1 MNLGQHASA
10 TITVVLMSMLVFPA
24 ASRLGQR
31 GVDQWLSNEEREEL
45 RTIRW
50 PWWVATA
57 IVAGLI
63 SWHSILRP
71 GGNSAAID
79 PIWLG
84 QHLFVGSFVGLLFA
98 LTRIDLA
105 SRLLPDQ
112 LTASLVLC
120 GLVFH
125 WLFDTG
131 LLLAG
136 IQGAALGYGLLW
148 LLAKLFEWLRG
159 QEAMGRG
166 DFFMA
171 AGLGAWL
178 GGQALPMILM
188 LASLSALIGAIA
200 LRWLRQTRGQATN
213 LMDEPRFLKQEIPF
227 GPALAFGGLAT
238 WVLHYG

>member
-1 MNLGQHASA
+1 MSLGHHASA
-10 TITVVLMSMLVFPA
+10 SITVILMSILALPA

-31 GVDQWLSNEEREEL
+31 GVDQWLSNEERQGL
-45 RTIRW
+45 STISW

-63 SWHSILRP
+63 SWHSVLPPSR
-71 GGNSAAID
+71 GSAVLGLT
-79 PIWLG
+79 WLG
-84 QHLFVGSFVGLLFA
+84 QHLFIGSFVGLLAA

-112 LTASLVLC
+112 LTATLVLG

-136 IQGAALGYGLLW
+136 VQGAALGYGLLW

-178 GGQALPMILM
+178 GWHALPMVLM
-188 LASLSALIGAIA
+188 LASLSALLGTIA
-200 LRWLRQTRGQATN
+200 LRLVRSAQKQGTN
-213 LMDEPRFLKQEIPF
+213 LVDQPRFLKQEIPF

>member
-1 MNLGQHASA
+1 MSLGHHASA
-10 TITVVLMSMLVFPA
+10 TITVILMSLLVFPA

-31 GVDQWLSNEEREEL
+31 GVDQWLSNEEREKL
-45 RTIRW
+45 RTIDW

-63 SWHSILRP
+63 SWHSISP
-71 GGNSAAID
+71 PSGDTAAIGLS
-79 PIWLG
+79 WLG
-84 QHLFVGSFVGLLFA
+84 QHLFTGTFVGLLFA

-148 LLAKLFEWLRG
+148 LLARLFEWLRG

-178 GGQALPMILM
+178 GWQALPMVLM
-188 LASLSALIGAIA
+188 LASLSALLGAIA
-200 LRWLRQTRGQATN
+200 LRLVRRTREQAAN
-213 LMDEPRFLKQEIPF
+213 PMDEPRFLKQEIPF

-238 WVLHYG
+238 WALHYG